1 MKQTHKRFQTI
12 GMILLCGCT
21 MFGQSIEQQKVLEYE
36 QDGCIW
42 HLDIEQVSK
51 KEFTKAYKNRLPYN
65 RQVCSITDAQLNK
78 ELVECAAKTYKAY
91 FTGVEDDDI
100 EDTHSYSLKQSN
112 GDMLY
117 AVQFTDPI
125 RYFSPLSV
133 FLYHEKGNWVCDS
146 LFAEYEKAAFSN
158 NGILA
163 GAPGFD
169 CDAYALIH
177 FYKMLDTSSGKRM
190 RRIVSYANL
199 ESKNEDNLDATWVID
214 TGENAP
220 MFWAETPNTLY
231 VQGYTSIMLR
241 PVFFRI
247 TLYKSKPDNLEI
259 EETPTNK
266 Y

>member
-1 MKQTHKRFQTI
+1 MKQIHKRFRTI

-21 MFGQSIEQQKVLEYE
+21 MFGQSVERQKVLEYE
-36 QDGCIW
+36 PDGCIW

-65 RQVCSITDAQLNK
+65 GQVCSITDTQLNK
-78 ELVECAAKTYKAY
+78 ELVKCAAQVYKAY

-100 EDTHSYSLKQSN
+100 ENTHSYSLKQPN
-112 GDMLY
+112 GNILY

-125 RYFSPLSV
+125 RSFSPLSV
-133 FLYHEKGNWVCDS
+133 FLYHEKEDWVCDS
-146 LFAEYEKAAFSN
+146 LFAEYEKTAFSN

-177 FYKMLDTSSGKRM
+177 FYKMLDTPSGKRM
-190 RRIVSYANL
+190 HRIVSYSNL
-199 ESKNEDNLDATWVID
+199 ESKNEDNLDATWIID
-214 TGENAP
+214 TEENAS

-231 VQGYTSIMLR
+231 VQGYTSTMLR

-259 EETPTNK
+259 EENP
-266 Y
+266 YQ